1 MLQQKSGK
9 QKSVTEKS
17 GGWFY
22 WPYWLIL
29 LLIAML
35 IILLIKSNQRSDHIN
50 RQLNEEPASTKQ

>member
-1 MLQQKSGK
+1 MLQQRSGK
-9 QKSVTEKS
+9 QKPFIGKS
-17 GGWFY
+17 GKWFY

-35 IILLIKSNQRSDHIN
+35 IILLVKSNQRSDHIT